1 MKTKMKKVFCL
12 LLALLM
18 VLSVASCGSK
28 DDGAANDGGAA
39 NGTTGGD
46 TGAADSGKTDA
57 GDAGESDKPAADQ
70 VFAQTGETW
79 EKMDSSIWTYDTTLN
94 VAMNAEPVCLV
105 YEYNVMTKPDFNIVR
120 LVHSALFEYDQNS
133 EIVPMLAESYEWVDN
148 LHIRIKLREGVMS
161 YGGNELTAD
170 DVLWNLQVGE
180 ENGGAANFTTYF
192 SAAESSVEDKYTVV
206 VGLSKSN
213 PDIFRAFT
221 ETYIV
226 SKADVEALGGLQA
239 ASLNPQC
246 NYGRYNF
253 KEWVPGQ
260 YVLLER
266 NENYWGKDLESAGG
280 YYQYIKL
287 SWISDSASR
296 VMAVQSGNV
305 DMALGLGYADCAGFV
320 GSTELTVVGKESSRC
335 VGLAFNCAEGML
347 FNDVNLRSA
356 IYELIDPVV
365 CAQIMYGGYSET
377 TDIFCATTAS
387 WYVPGLDPDRA
398 VDVDKAKEYLAA
410 AGCPDGFSFT
420 LTLEPD
426 DALKQVAEYLQ
437 AQFLEVGIN
446 MEINSPELSDYF
458 NIIYAG
464 ESQVFMTQSG
474 RFIDV
479 GQAVQAW
486 DGRISYASCG
496 GGCGVQDQEIMDLCD
511 IIYSSID
518 EAEIKDAYTRIAQ
531 KVFDE
536 HYTIGICN
544 GVNYILTA
552 NDITGFVIGQN
563 GNDHLQFMHP
573 VEA

>member
-1 MKTKMKKVFCL
+1 MKTTLKRVFCL

-18 VLSVASCGSK
+18 ILSLAACAK
-28 DDGAANDGGAA
+28 TDDG
-39 NGTTGGD
+39 
-46 TGAADSGKTDA
+46 GKTD
-57 GDAGESDKPAADQ
+57 DAGKPDSGTSSSGNTGNAGTPSEPAKADD
-70 VFAQTGETW
+70 VFGGDDEAKED
-79 EKMDSSIWTYDTTLN
+79 MSSSGWSYDTTLN

-120 LVHSALFEYDQNS
+120 LIHSALFEYDQNG

-148 LHIRIKLREGVMS
+148 LHIRIKLRDGVKS
-161 YGGNELTAD
+161 YGGNEFTAN

-180 ENGGAANFTTYF
+180 ENGGGANFTTYF
-192 SAAESSVEDKYTVV
+192 SAAESKVEDDYTIVI
-206 VGLSKSN
+206 GLSKSN

-221 ETYIV
+221 ETYLV

-253 KEWVPGQ
+253 VEWVPGQ
-260 YVLLER
+260 YVMLER

-280 YYQYIKL
+280 YYQYIKC

-320 GSTELTVVGKESSRC
+320 DSTELTVVGKESSRC

-356 IYELIDPVV
+356 LYELIDPVV
-365 CAQIMYGGYSET
+365 CAQIMYGGYSKT
-377 TDIFCATTAS
+377 TEIFCATTAG

-398 VDVDKAKEYLAA
+398 VDVEKAKEYLAA
-410 AGCPDGFSFT
+410 AGCPDGFEFT

-437 AQFLEVGIN
+437 AQFLEVGIK
-446 MEINSPELSDYF
+446 MEINCPELSDYF

-486 DGRISYASCG
+486 DGRISYASAG
-496 GGCGVQDQEIMDLCD
+496 GGCGLQDQEIMDLCD
-511 IIYSSID
+511 IIYTSID
-518 EAEIKDAYTRIAQ
+518 EAEITDAYTRLAQ
-531 KVFDE
+531 KVFDQ

-544 GVNYILTA
+544 GVNYILTT
-552 NDITGFVIGQN
+552 NDIAGFVIGQN

>member
-1 MKTKMKKVFCL
+1 MKTTLKRVFCL

-18 VLSVASCGSK
+18 LLSLAACGGK
-28 DDGAANDGGAA
+28 DDGTKSD
-39 NGTTGGD
+39 D
-46 TGAADSGKTDA
+46 TGKTTTDSGTKTDTGSA
-57 GDAGESDKPAADQ
+57 GADADKAPATADE
-70 VFAQTGETW
+70 VFGSEDETM
-79 EKMDSSIWTYDTTLN
+79 ENMSSSTWTYDTTLN

-120 LVHSALFEYDQNS
+120 LLHSALFEYDQNG
-133 EIVPMLAESYEWVDN
+133 EIVPMLAESYEWIDN
-148 LHIRIKLREGVMS
+148 LHIRIKIREGVMS
-161 YGGNELTAD
+161 YGGNELTAN

-180 ENGGAANFTTYF
+180 QNGGAANFTTYF
-192 SAAESSVEDKYTVV
+192 SAAESKVEDDYTIVI
-206 VGLSKSN
+206 GLSKSN

-221 ETYIV
+221 ETYLI
-226 SKADVEALGGLQA
+226 SEADVEALGGLQA

-253 KEWVPGQ
+253 VEWVPGQ
-260 YVLLER
+260 YVMLER
-266 NENYWGKDLESAGG
+266 NENYWGKELESAGS
-280 YYQYIKL
+280 YYQYIKC

-320 GSTELTVVGKESSRC
+320 DSTELTVVGKESSRC

-356 IYELIDPVV
+356 LYELIDPVV
-365 CAQIMYGGYSET
+365 CAQIMYGGYSKT
-377 TDIFCATTAS
+377 TEIFCATTAG
-387 WYVPGLDPDRA
+387 WYVADLDPDRA
-398 VDVDKAKEYLAA
+398 VDMEKAKEYLAA
-410 AGCPDGFSFT
+410 AGCPDGFEFT

-437 AQFLEVGIN
+437 AQFLEVGIK
-446 MEINSPELSDYF
+446 MEINCPELSDYF
-458 NIIYAG
+458 NTIYAG

-486 DGRISYASCG
+486 DGRISYASAG
-496 GGCGVQDQEIMDLCD
+496 GGCGLQDQEIMDLCD
-511 IIYSSID
+511 VIYTSID
-518 EAEIKDAYTRIAQ
+518 DAEIKDAYTRIAQ
-531 KVFDE
+531 KVFDQ

-544 GVNYILTA
+544 GVNYILTS
-552 NDITGFVIGQN
+552 NEITGFVIGQN

-573 VEA
+573 VDA